1 MNLICISFVLILLTL
16 IYGHK
21 YLSSY
26 EWKKI
31 RNILSNVQTNHD
43 DQVKIKKVIFDK
55 YKYRTYHK
63 AKEFKLLNKHVTQ
76 KISVSNLSYSA
87 LVGLVNAINNFD
99 SEQSVNFAR
108 FSDKFIFD
116 NLINYVITL
125 QQNYTKLENYVK
137 SENCTKLEHY
147 TNPDKH
153 HLDIRKWYEPYW
165 SCIDN
170 ELSEPTK
177 QILNLKFSQSFDKI
191 RSNFEIAKIMNC
203 SESEVN
209 DQIIESTQFIGK
221 KVKKVYDQGC
231 EIFIYKTNKI

>member
-1 MNLICISFVLILLTL
+1 MNLFCISFILILLTL
-16 IYGHK
+16 VCGHK

-43 DQVKIKKVIFDK
+43 DRVKIKKIIFDK

-63 AKEFKLLNKHVTQ
+63 AKEFKLLNKHITQ
-76 KISVSNLSYSA
+76 KISVSNLSYVA

-125 QQNYTKLENYVK
+125 QQNHTKLKNYVK
-137 SENCTKLEHY
+137 TENCTKIE
-147 TNPDKH
+147 KH

-165 SCIDN
+165 SCIDS

-191 RSNFEIAKIMNC
+191 RSNCEIAKIINC
-203 SESEVN
+203 SEIEVN
-209 DQIIESTQFIGK
+209 NQIIESTQFIGK